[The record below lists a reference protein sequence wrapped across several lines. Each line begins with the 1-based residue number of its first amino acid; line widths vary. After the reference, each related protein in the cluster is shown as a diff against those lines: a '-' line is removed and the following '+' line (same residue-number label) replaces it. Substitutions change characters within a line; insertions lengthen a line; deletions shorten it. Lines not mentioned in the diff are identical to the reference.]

1 MTIESNLKL
10 KGTFDRKNLQ
20 GIFGERVL
28 VPYMIQHKLKK
39 LLVILDSA
47 PPHKAVS
54 LIKYFKSK
62 SIKRKMIPGGL
73 TGALQPGDTHWFS
86 PMKRFVNIF
95 FLI

>member
-1 MTIESNLKL
+1 
-10 KGTFDRKNLQ
+10 
-20 GIFGERVL
+20 
-28 VPYMIQHKLKK
+28 MIQHKLKK

-62 SIKRKMIPGGL
+62 SIKRIMIPGGL

-95 FLI
+95 FFNLNSLYILLRVRLIFKSFEFDS